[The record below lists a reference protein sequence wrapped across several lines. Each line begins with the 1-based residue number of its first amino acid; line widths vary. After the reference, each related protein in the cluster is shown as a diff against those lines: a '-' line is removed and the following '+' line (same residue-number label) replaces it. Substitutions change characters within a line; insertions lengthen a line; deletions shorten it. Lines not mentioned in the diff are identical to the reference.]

1 MFAEVV
7 LPLAV
12 PKTFTYRIPLQM
24 NEEAIEGVRVVVP
37 FGKKKLFVG
46 IILSLHENPPKAYE
60 AKYILH
66 ILDGVPLLSATH
78 LKFWRWISD
87 YYMCH
92 IGEVMQAALPAGLK
106 MQSETKIGLN
116 PDGEVEGIEMDEKEL
131 LIIDY
136 LAKHI
141 ELTPDKIADLLGIQ
155 NCYKYLKSLYD
166 RGLILFLEEIEDTY
180 KPLIVKTISIA
191 LAYQNDEA
199 MGLLFN
205 TLEKKAPAQMVV
217 LARLIGATNLEGV
230 LKKDALLALEGV
242 TSAAIKA
249 LVKKGV
255 LVETAVEKERLTF
268 GKGKDEVDFVLVP
281 AQQRAYEH
289 LKLHFEEHDQALLYG
304 VTSSGKTHVYLQLI
318 EDTLKAG
325 KQVLY
330 LVPEI
335 ALTTQ
340 LIERVQHQFG
350 DRVVVWHSR
359 FNPHERVEL
368 WQAVAKNKVDVVVG
382 PRSAIFMPFT
392 QLGLVIID
400 EEHETSYKQFD
411 PNPRYNG
418 RDSAIMLSHLYGA
431 KCLLG
436 SATPSIE
443 TYANV
448 VNGKYAY
455 AAINER
461 FGGIKMPDIQ
471 IVDMLIEKKQKRV
484 NGIFSVTLL
493 DEIKATLA
501 NNEQVILFLNRKGYV
516 PITECADC
524 SWTPMCTNCDISLT
538 YYKSSDKLRCHYCG
552 YSREPVAR
560 CVACGSTH
568 IIMSGYGTER
578 VEDDLKLLLPEV
590 PIGRFDYD
598 TTRTKHAHQKIIHDF
613 EEGNIKILVGT
624 QMIAKG
630 LDFEKVRLVGI
641 LNADQMLNFPDF
653 RASERAFQ
661 LMLQVAGRAGR
672 RETIGKVLIQTNRA
686 DHPVIH
692 QVLEGNFMEFFSRE
706 IAEREKFR
714 YPPYFRLIKLT
725 SRNKDFHLLQKA
737 ADYLFLLLQNGL
749 GNQVMK
755 PQFPSVA
762 RIRNYYLKDILI
774 RLENDHKEIAKT
786 KHFIRLQINKL
797 NEMKEYKSVYIHAD
811 VDPY

>member
-1 MFAEVV
+1 
-7 LPLAV
+7 
-12 PKTFTYRIPLQM
+12 M

-46 IILSLHENPPKAYE
+46 IVLFIHENPPKQYE

-66 ILDGVPLLSATH
+66 ILDGVPLISEIH
-78 LKFWRWISD
+78 LKFWRWISK

-92 IGEVMQAALPAGLK
+92 LGEVMQAALPAGLK

-116 PDGEVEGIEMDEKEL
+116 PESESDDIEMDEKEK
-131 LIIDY
+131 LIIEH
-136 LAKHI
+136 LKQFA
-141 ELTPDKIADLLGIQ
+141 ELTPDKISELLGIQ

-166 RGLILFLEEIEDTY
+166 RGLILFLEELEDTY
-180 KPLIVKTISIA
+180 KPLIIKTISIA
-191 LAYQNDEA
+191 IDYQNDKA
-199 MGLLFN
+199 MGELFDS
-205 TLEKKAPAQMVV
+205 LQKRAPAQMAVM
-217 LARLIGATNLEGV
+217 ARLISITHLTGSI
-230 LKKDALLALEGV
+230 KKDALLAQEGV

-249 LVKKGV
+249 LVKKEI
-255 LVETAVEKERLTF
+255 LIETAVEKDRIAF
-268 GKGKDEVDFVLVP
+268 GKGNDTVDFVLIP
-281 AQQRAYEH
+281 AQQRAYDY
-289 LKLHFEEHDQALLYG
+289 LKLHFEEYDQALLYG
-304 VTSSGKTHVYLQLI
+304 VTSSGKTHVYLRLI

-382 PRSAIFMPFT
+382 PRSAIFLPFT
-392 QLGLVIID
+392 DLGLVIID
-400 EEHETSYKQFD
+400 EEHETSYKQYD

-418 RDSAIMLSHLYGA
+418 RDSGIMLSHLFGA

-436 SATPSIE
+436 SATPSVE

-455 AAINER
+455 AEINER
-461 FGGIKMPDIQ
+461 FGGIKMPEIQ
-471 IVDMLIEKKQKRV
+471 IVDMLTEKKQKRI

-493 DEIKATLA
+493 DEIKQTLA
-501 NNEQVILFLNRKGYV
+501 NNEQIILFLNRKGYV

-524 SWTPMCTNCDISLT
+524 SWTPMCNNCDISLT

-552 YSREPVAR
+552 YHREPVSR

-598 TTRTKHAHQKIIHDF
+598 TTRTKHSHQKIIHEF
-613 EEGNIKILVGT
+613 EEGQIKILIGT

-672 RETIGKVLIQTNRA
+672 RDTLGKVLIQTNRI

-692 QVLEGNFMEFFSRE
+692 QVLEGNFKEFFTTE
-706 IAEREKFR
+706 IAERQKFR
-714 YPPYFRLIKLT
+714 YPPFFRLIKLT

-737 ADYLFLLLQNGL
+737 ADSLFLLLQQGL
-749 GNQVMK
+749 GSQVMK
-755 PQFPSVA
+755 PQYPPVA

-774 RLENDHKEIAKT
+774 RLENDHKEIAKA
-786 KHFIRLQINKL
+786 KHFIRVQINKL

>member
-1 MFAEVV
+1 
-7 LPLAV
+7 
-12 PKTFTYRIPLQM
+12 M

-37 FGKKKLFVG
+37 FGKKKLYVG
-46 IILSLHENPPKAYE
+46 IIVSLHENPPKQYE

-66 ILDGVPLLSATH
+66 ILDGVPLISEIH

-87 YYMCH
+87 YYMCY

-116 PDGEVEGIEMDEKEL
+116 PEGESDDIEMDDKER
-131 LIIDY
+131 LIIEH
-136 LAKHI
+136 LKHHA
-141 ELTPDKIADLLGIQ
+141 ELTPDKISELLGIQ

-180 KPLIVKTISIA
+180 KPLIIKTISISID
-191 LAYQNDEA
+191 YQNDDA
-199 MGLLFN
+199 MGELFDS
-205 TLEKKAPAQMVV
+205 LQKRAPAQMVV
-217 LARLIGATNLEGV
+217 MARLISICQLNGTM
-230 LKKDALLALEGV
+230 KKEALLAQEGV

-249 LVKKGV
+249 LVKKGI
-255 LVETAVEKERLTF
+255 LIETKIEKDRIEF
-268 GKGKDEVDFVLVP
+268 GKGNDTVDFVLIP
-281 AQQRAYEH
+281 AQQRAYDH
-289 LKLHFEEHDQALLYG
+289 LKLHFQEHDQALLYG
-304 VTSSGKTHVYLQLI
+304 VTSSGKTHVYLRLI

-330 LVPEI
+330 MVPEI

-382 PRSAIFMPFT
+382 PRSAIFLPFT
-392 QLGLVIID
+392 NLGLVIID
-400 EEHETSYKQFD
+400 EEHETSYKQYD

-418 RDSAIMLSHLYGA
+418 RDSGIMLSHLFGA

-436 SATPSIE
+436 SATPSVE

-455 AAINER
+455 AEINER
-461 FGGIKMPDIQ
+461 FGGIKMPEIQ
-471 IVDMLIEKKQKRV
+471 IVDMLTEKKQKRL

-493 DEIKATLA
+493 DEIKQTLA

-568 IIMSGYGTER
+568 IIMAGYGTER

-598 TTRTKHAHQKIIHDF
+598 TTRTKHSHQKIIHDF
-613 EEGNIKILVGT
+613 EEGAIKILIGT

-672 RETIGKVLIQTNRA
+672 RDTLGKVLIQTNRI

-692 QVLEGNFMEFFSRE
+692 QVLEGNFKEFFTTE
-706 IAEREKFR
+706 IAERQKFR
-714 YPPYFRLIKLT
+714 YPPFFRLIKLT
-725 SRNKDFHLLQKA
+725 CRNKDFHLLQKA
-737 ADYLFLLLQNGL
+737 ADYLFLMLQKGL

-755 PQFPSVA
+755 PQFPPVG

-774 RLENDHKEIAKT
+774 RLDNDHREIAKT
-786 KHFIRLQINKL
+786 KHFIRAQINHL
-797 NEMKEYKSVYIHAD
+797 NEMKEYKSIYIHAD

>member
-1 MFAEVV
+1 
-7 LPLAV
+7 
-12 PKTFTYRIPLQM
+12 M

-37 FGKKKLFVG
+37 FGKKKLYVG
-46 IILSLHENPPKAYE
+46 IIVSLHEKPPKHYE

-66 ILDGVPLLSATH
+66 ILDSVPLLSEIH
-78 LKFWRWISD
+78 LKFWRWISE

-116 PDGEVEGIEMDEKEL
+116 PEAESDDIEMDDKER
-131 LIIDY
+131 LIVEH
-136 LAKHI
+136 LKQHA
-141 ELTPDKIADLLGIQ
+141 ELTPDKIAELLGIQ

-166 RGLILFLEEIEDTY
+166 RGLILFLEELEDTY
-180 KPLIVKTISIA
+180 KPLIIKTISIA
-191 LAYQNDEA
+191 IDYQNDEA
-199 MGLLFN
+199 MGELFDSLQN
-205 TLEKKAPAQMVV
+205 KAPAQMNVM
-217 LARLIGATNLEGV
+217 ARLISMCQLTGNI
-230 LKKDALLALEGV
+230 KKDALTGQEGV

-249 LVKKGV
+249 LVKKGI
-255 LVETAVEKERLTF
+255 LIETAIEKDRIEF
-268 GKGKDEVDFVLVP
+268 GKGKDSVDFVLIP
-281 AQQRAYEH
+281 AQQRAYDH
-289 LKLHFEEHDQALLYG
+289 LKLHFQEHDQALLFG
-304 VTSSGKTHVYLQLI
+304 VTSSGKTHVYLRLI
-318 EDTLKAG
+318 EDTLKEG

-330 LVPEI
+330 MVPEI

-382 PRSAIFMPFT
+382 PRSAIFLPFT
-392 QLGLVIID
+392 NLGLVIID
-400 EEHETSYKQFD
+400 EEHETSYKQYD

-418 RDSAIMLSHLYGA
+418 RDSGIMLSHLFSA

-436 SATPSIE
+436 SATPSVE

-455 AAINER
+455 AEINER
-461 FGGIKMPDIQ
+461 FGGIKMPEIQ
-471 IVDMLIEKKQKRV
+471 IVDMLTEKKQKRV

-493 DEIKATLA
+493 DEIKQTLA

-552 YSREPVAR
+552 YHREPVAR
-560 CVACGSTH
+560 CVACGSAH
-568 IIMSGYGTER
+568 IIMAGYGTER

-598 TTRTKHAHQKIIHDF
+598 TTRTKHSHQKIIHDF
-613 EEGNIKILVGT
+613 EEGHVKILIGT

-672 RETIGKVLIQTNRA
+672 RETIGKVLIQTNRI

-692 QVLEGNFMEFFSRE
+692 QVLEGNFKEFFTTE
-706 IAEREKFR
+706 IAERQKFR
-714 YPPYFRLIKLT
+714 YPPFYRLIKLT
-725 SRNKDFHLLQKA
+725 CRNKDFHLLQKA
-737 ADYLFLLLQNGL
+737 ADSLFLLLQQGL
-749 GNQVMK
+749 GNQVLK
-755 PQFPSVA
+755 PQYPPVA

-774 RLENDHKEIAKT
+774 RLDNDHKEIAKA

-797 NEMKEYKSVYIHAD
+797 NEMKEYKSVYVHAD